1 MKVRAL
7 RPTDAARKRLL
18 AKRAELL
25 SRHRAAAGALAGG
38 ERISELDQARALH
51 DEFVSLRVG
60 RMLYRELKRID
71 AALARLAA
79 GDYGICAD
87 CGSAI
92 PARRLEA
99 IPWAE
104 RCVACEERAQAEPER
119 DELTDWAA

>member
-1 MKVRAL
+1 MKIRTLPSTA
-7 RPTDAARKRLL
+7 AARQRLL
-18 AKRAELL
+18 ARRAELV
-25 SRHRAAAGALAGG
+25 SRHQAAAAALTGG

-79 GDYGICAD
+79 GDYGVCAD
-87 CGSAI
+87 CGNAI

-104 RCVACEERAQAEPER
+104 RCVACEEQAQAEPEH